1 MTDHKHYDPIQKN
14 DFDSKSFKFL
24 CYLILKV
31 FEYSITV
38 NTEILTS

>member
-24 CYLILKV
+24 CYLWV
-31 FEYSITV
+31 FDNS
-38 NTEILTS
+38 